1 MIVVAFAGLILI
13 GSSTNNQ
20 PTDVVEE
27 TSTSTPE
34 EAGTST
40 DMERMT
46 LSGTSTY
53 EASQTE
59 SEVEWTGSKQ
69 IVRDWIDT
77 GTLAIA
83 SSSATVE
90 GGELTAGQVTFDMTD
105 LRVVSESNPDAE
117 PSRLETHLKSGDFF
131 SVEEYPE
138 ASFVLT
144 EVTSSTSS
152 EFTYELTGDL
162 TIKGTTNEISF
173 PAEVYQTADGHLI
186 VEGSAVVDR
195 TRFGIRYGS
204 DSFFDNLGDNVI
216 SDEFEVDM
224 SVVFEPV
231 TQE

>member
-1 MIVVAFAGLILI
+1 MKKSTIVAVGVIVVAFAGLILI

-83 SSSATVE
+83 SSSATV
-90 GGELTAGQVTFDMTD
+90 
-105 LRVVSESNPDAE
+105 
-117 PSRLETHLKSGDFF
+117 
-131 SVEEYPE
+131 
-138 ASFVLT
+138 
-144 EVTSSTSS
+144 
-152 EFTYELTGDL
+152 
-162 TIKGTTNEISF
+162 
-173 PAEVYQTADGHLI
+173 
-186 VEGSAVVDR
+186 
-195 TRFGIRYGS
+195 
-204 DSFFDNLGDNVI
+204 
-216 SDEFEVDM
+216 
-224 SVVFEPV
+224 
-231 TQE
+231 